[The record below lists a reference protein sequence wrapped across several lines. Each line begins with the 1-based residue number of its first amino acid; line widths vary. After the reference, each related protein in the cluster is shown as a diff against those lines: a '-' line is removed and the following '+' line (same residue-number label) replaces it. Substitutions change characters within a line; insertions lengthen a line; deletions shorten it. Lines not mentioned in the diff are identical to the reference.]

1 MIKAVNNTKTW
12 IRRNWISIILSFLLL
27 GVIIFHFYGTY
38 NPPITQA
45 IIVSPKTKDQILPNG
60 QYVQTKTNTPST
72 SNPYM
77 SGFSE
82 EFVKDTIGKV
92 LGIKE
97 KEILA
102 INQVKGS
109 YVDSLQFV
117 REELD
122 EQKKLTKL
130 YQSKDSKGNVVGTG
144 KVTDGMAL
152 VYKGNIDLSI
162 IKKDGTKDKRGNQL
176 IPSSLVFYD
185 PTQRVT
191 IGESKEYTYTLPQEP
206 KKLSKFKF
214 GVQGGV
220 GAVAPIRVDNGKVK
234 LKDLGLGVYVG
245 TGVIYTF

>member
-1 MIKAVNNTKTW
+1 MITIIKLKEW
-12 IRRNWISIILSFLLL
+12 LKRNWISIALSFLLL
-27 GVIIFHFYGTY
+27 GMVIFHFYGTY

-45 IIVSPKTKDQILPNG
+45 VIVSPKTKDQILPNG

-72 SNPYM
+72 SNPYL

-122 EQKKLTKL
+122 EQKRLTKL
-130 YQSKDSKGNVVGTG
+130 YQSKDSKGNIVGNG
-144 KVTDGMAL
+144 KITDGGSM
-152 VYKGNIDLSI
+152 VYKGNISLTSV
-162 IKKDGTKDKRGNQL
+162 IKKGTKKSPDSL
-176 IPSSLVFYD
+176 IFYD

-191 IGESKEYTYTLPQEP
+191 IENSLEYKYAIPAKTKKQKLTFSAQVGTGLVMPKFDSKNLTY
-206 KKLSKFKF
+206 
-214 GVQGGV
+214 GYYGGV
-220 GAVAPIRVDNGKVK
+220 GISYN
-234 LKDLGLGVYVG
+234 
-245 TGVIYTF
+245 F